1 MPPKR
6 KPAKII
12 PISPRRIRPTV
23 TSPPPT
29 KSKRGRPPKGAHSI
43 SKAPQPKRSKTD
55 AKRNPL
61 FDAKRILDENRT
73 EYLIEWDGVDPKTK
87 KPWVPTW
94 HPKSCANRA
103 LTAEWKEAKASQEWA
118 AQGIVHEDEH
128 HYKIAWED
136 NPKTGEVYQDTW
148 EPKAFASEAMVKDWE
163 QRNIEMAPP
172 GKTASTGNEPATSD
186 RDSLTSDDDVDAELD
201 EEHESDE
208 DALQQQIAQETQ
220 ASPSRS
226 SQNSP

>member
-6 KPAKII
+6 KPARII
-12 PISPRRIRPTV
+12 PISPRRIRPTL
-23 TSPPPT
+23 TSPPPI
-29 KSKRGRPPKGAHSI
+29 KNKRGRPPKSAHSI
-43 SKAPQPKRSKTD
+43 SKAPQPKRSKIG

-61 FDAKRILDENRT
+61 FKAKRILDENKT
-73 EYLIEWDGVDPKTK
+73 DYLIDWDGVDPKTK

-103 LTAEWKEAKASQEWA
+103 LAAEWKESKAGQEWA

-148 EPKAFASEAMVKDWE
+148 EPKAFASEAMVKEWE
-163 QRNIEMAPP
+163 QRNIEM
-172 GKTASTGNEPATSD
+172 GASSLANEPATSD
-186 RDSLTSDDDVDAELD
+186 DDSLASDDDVDAELD

-208 DALQQQIAQETQ
+208 DALQQQIAQEIQT
-220 ASPSRS
+220 SPSRS
-226 SQNSP
+226 NQNSP